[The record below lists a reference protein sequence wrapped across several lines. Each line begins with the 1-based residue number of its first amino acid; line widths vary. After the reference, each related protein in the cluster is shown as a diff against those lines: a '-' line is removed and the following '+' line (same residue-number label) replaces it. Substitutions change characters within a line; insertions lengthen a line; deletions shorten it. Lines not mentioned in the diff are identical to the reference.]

1 MRAVKLGLLL
11 LIFYQNI
18 LAISVWDDL
27 ADYQAPSCKKFVFVI
42 CSRNNA
48 QWVEQNLNSA
58 ACQEYPRDRFRFI
71 YVDDN
76 SSDDTVNQV
85 TNWVNNHNEWD
96 RFILIRNDSW
106 QSIMPNHYKA
116 AYLCE
121 DDEIIVHL
129 DGDDFIKHS
138 WVLYLLNKVYSYDDV
153 WLTYGQ
159 YENWPVAELGFS
171 IDVPA
176 HIAQQ
181 NQFRE
186 MGFWYSHLR
195 TFYAWLFKKIAL
207 KDLIWK
213 GSFIPTTP
221 TIDYLIMFPLMEL
234 AGNNHYRFISDGLYL
249 YNRTNALSTCNMPI
263 KIEIAPAKTWQKYQP
278 LDQAESDITSK
289 RKKRAQVCVL
299 IAADEGVE
307 LERFKEIELPKIN
320 NYEADT
326 IFFIPKTH
334 PNPTAFHDFLKF
346 VPCNYYLL
354 ITDVSIHLPE
364 CDLEQCAYELERTAA
379 PFFFLGL
386 RKASFKPCNEPINY
400 GPFAQAQIEYRLAIL
415 GNGIAAWEFAY
426 EDYVWHDPKLTA
438 AVLMPAK
445 VLKDIFK
452 DNNFDDQLF
461 KKGLFEIMSHE
472 REIGLLFE

>member
-1 MRAVKLGLLL
+1 MKAIKLILLVCSFVQQ
-11 LIFYQNI
+11 I
-18 LAISVWDDL
+18 ASISVWADL
-27 ADYQAPSCKKFVFVI
+27 ADYQAPSYKKFVFVI

-48 QWVEQNLNSA
+48 QWVENNLTSA
-58 ACQEYPRDRFRFI
+58 WNQDYPRDMFRFI

-76 SSDDTVNQV
+76 SNDETVKCV
-85 TNWVNNHNEWD
+85 INWVDSHNEWD
-96 RFILIRNDSW
+96 RFTLIKNDSW

-121 DDEIIVHL
+121 DHEIIVHL

-138 WVLYLLNKVYSYDDV
+138 WVLWLLNKVYNYDDV

-159 YENWPVAELGFS
+159 YENWPIAELGFS
-171 IDVPA
+171 VDVPS

-207 KDLIWK
+207 KDLMWK

-234 AGNNHYRFISDGLYL
+234 AGDNHYRFISDGLYL

-263 KIEIAPAKTWQKYQP
+263 KIEIAPAKMWQKYQP
-278 LDQAESDITSK
+278 LDCAEVNITK
-289 RKKRAQVCVL
+289 TRVNNAHVCVL
-299 IAADEGVE
+299 ITAEEGEE
-307 LERFKEIELPKIN
+307 LKRFKENELPKLK
-320 NYEADT
+320 NYEAD
-326 IFFIPKTH
+326 IVFFIPKKHSH
-334 PNPTAFHDFLKF
+334 PQSFSDFLKCL
-346 VPCNYYLL
+346 PCQYYLL
-354 ITDVSIHLPE
+354 ITDVSLSLPE
-364 CDLEQCAYELERTAA
+364 CDLKQCAYELARTAA

-400 GPFAQAQIEYRLAIL
+400 GPFPEAHIEYRLAIL

-438 AVLMPAK
+438 AVMMPAK

-461 KKGLFEIMSHE
+461 KKGLFEIMSQE